1 MSYATTEP
9 LPQVASRS
17 AYHRLRVD
25 ALVDET
31 ADAKSIVFAAPQ
43 DAAAFA
49 YRPGQFLTLRVPV
62 DGTVVRCYSLA
73 STPRRGEAMKVTVK
87 RVREG
92 RASNWLCEHLK
103 AGDTLEVMPPAGA
116 FTPRKLDGDFL
127 LFAGGSGITPVL
139 SILKAALHEGQGQV
153 VLVYANRDEHSVIF
167 AQELAQLARSH
178 PHRLVVHHWLETI
191 QGRPTVDQIAAL
203 ARPHTAAEAFI
214 CGPEPYMDC
223 VAAALGNLGMPRQR
237 VHVERFVSL
246 SSDPGAEQVVP
257 AVSASQEPGTALEVT
272 LYGETRTVDWRRDVT
287 LLDAMLAAKL
297 DVPFSCREGKC
308 SACVCK
314 VVDGG
319 VTMVENHVL
328 NARDLADRYVLAC
341 QAIPDTARVRVSFD
355 E

>member
-1 MSYATTEP
+1 VLAGISP
-9 LPQVASRS
+9 
-17 AYHRLRVD
+17 YHRLRVA

-31 ADAKSIVFAAPQ
+31 ADAKSIIFATPQ
-43 DAAAFA
+43 DAGAFD

-73 STPRRGEAMKVTVK
+73 STPQRGEAMKVTVK
-87 RVREG
+87 RVRDG

-103 AGDTLEVMPPAGA
+103 AGDDLEVMPPAGV
-116 FTPRKLDGDFL
+116 FTPRQLDADFL

-139 SILKAALHEGQGQV
+139 SILKAALHQGQGQV

-167 AQELAQLARSH
+167 AQELAELARSH
-178 PHRLVVHHWLETI
+178 PQRLVVHHWLETI
-191 QGRPTVDQIAAL
+191 QGRPTVEQIAAL
-203 ARPHTAAEAFI
+203 ARPHRAAEAFV

-223 VAAALGNLGMPRQR
+223 VATALSGLDMPRQR

-246 SSDPGAEQVVP
+246 SSDPGAERAAP
-257 AVSASQEPGTALEVT
+257 AAFTATGPDTALEVR
-272 LYGETRTVDWRRDVT
+272 LDGQTRKVDWQRDVT

-314 VVDGG
+314 VVDGE

-328 NARDLADRYVLAC
+328 NAQDLADRYVLAC
-341 QAIPDTARVRVSFD
+341 QAIPDTARVCVSFD